1 MSEAISGAL
10 DFGMLSRL
18 SLRSCGLH
26 FWIAGSTPAMTTE
39 MVGVTRMN
47 PALIYLRVFARNQAQ
62 VDLAPTFT
70 QAVCERACFVDIEY
84 RYPNAASSAKRFTND
99 RLADCFAADYKF

>member
-1 MSEAISGAL
+1 
-10 DFGMLSRL
+10 
-18 SLRSCGLH
+18 
-26 FWIAGSTPAMTTE
+26 
-39 MVGVTRMN
+39 MN